1 MGQYMPGFIHI
12 SHAISPN
19 NRVSPAIASS
29 YTGIMD
35 DGGYGGTL
43 HLDRATGRCRL
54 FTVIDALGATVAAD
68 TRFTRELSFKTMPA
82 LPPSV

>member
-35 DGGYGGTL
+35 DGGYDGTL
-43 HLDRATGRCRL
+43 RLDRAL
-54 FTVIDALGATVAAD
+54 EGAVYS
-68 TRFTRELSFKTMPA
+68 L
-82 LPPSV
+82 